1 MVCGAQ
7 ARESR
12 SDCKKSNQVPA
23 RRSSS
28 GYLQLAPGVRPHL
41 LVDRDAPL
49 SEFGRIAASHST
61 FASSQRE
68 LEMSQRT
75 ADVESQRLRALQ
87 LANDV
92 RRSRADLKRHIA
104 AGDLSAADC
113 LLAPPAAA
121 WGCAVREILL
131 SQRGWGRVK
140 CTRFLAKNDIPE
152 QKTIRD
158 LTERQRLQLAAELRR
173 Q

>member
-1 MVCGAQ
+1 
-7 ARESR
+7 
-12 SDCKKSNQVPA
+12 
-23 RRSSS
+23 
-28 GYLQLAPGVRPHL
+28 
-41 LVDRDAPL
+41 
-49 SEFGRIAASHST
+49 
-61 FASSQRE
+61 
-68 LEMSQRT
+68 MSQRT

-92 RRSRADLKRHIA
+92 RRTRADLKRHIA
-104 AGDLSAADC
+104 AGDLSASDC
-113 LLAPPAAA
+113 LLVPPAAA
-121 WGCAVREILL
+121 QGCTVREVLL